1 MHLQSIC
8 CKCGAPVDTRRSFCN
23 KCNKRSACCSIEQ
36 LLCSTSQLA
45 STRTKLTAEQS
56 AQLDASLDTLQ
67 KVLSD
72 NRVAPFLTAGDYKH
86 GLWSHVRPQLCRYE
100 TLLPFSCQGSEGQ
113 NKVVNQDRARN
124 DMRGGCGV
132 SRTGGLYRRQRT
144 KQCNELVLSGFEDS

>member
-1 MHLQSIC
+1 MVT
-8 CKCGAPVDTRRSFCN
+8 A
-23 KCNKRSACCSIEQ
+23 
-36 LLCSTSQLA
+36 LCSTSQLA

-72 NRVAPFLTAGDYKH
+72 NRVAPFLTAGDYEH